1 MSTTLED
8 EAIVKLCP
16 LTMSSEFA
24 QKCFG
29 SRCMAWRWDMP
40 EDEDSPPPYGF
51 CGMVPD
57 IPADVED
64 GRYKP

>member
-8 EAIVKLCP
+8 EAIAKFCP
-16 LTMSSEFA
+16 LTMSGIGKL
-24 QKCFG
+24 KCIG

-40 EDEDSPPPYGF
+40 EDEDSPPYGF
-51 CGMVPD
+51 CGMVPV